1 MKKRVL
7 SALLVL
13 CMACSMVST
22 VWATETNATSGAPEP
37 ASQTLNLDNEQSG
50 NESGA
55 DSTGAPSDSTDSTS
69 ASSDS
74 TSSGSSS
81 AASDATSGAVSDA
94 TSGEGD
100 ESAASSDSTA
110 ASDSTSSSSS
120 ASSDSSDSNA
130 DDPNAASSDVTG
142 DESGTGAEEESDPVA
157 EQPSAGNDITVTE
170 DSGDVPTVQAN
181 GIESRLTPSENGDS
195 EFTLT
200 WQRRR
205 NETMGTLL
213 NSATI
218 TVILWDSENET
229 SIEVAEDLS
238 AYDQTL
244 YNGVGGQ
251 NYVTFDANT
260 MPEIAGYEYQ
270 GVTYQGNTYNNSY
283 ALDEL
288 CIQYNRGNS
297 TWYAY
302 EDTKEGYSRDRLDGF
317 PTTAGSGQNR
327 DAQGTLHVN
336 YTPVEEPTPTGNVT
350 ITNTFLTNGRLTA
363 EYTGNQQGHVT
374 YTWYRVT
381 DDGEETLVDLDT
393 GTNKLQNLG
402 DDWVNVSLDVESL
415 CYMLGDSTEA
425 LEQKNNIR
433 STHYTYKVV
442 AKINGEE
449 VGSASLS
456 IPYYAQLV
464 NGSFETPDRSKTF
477 TKYEYNSNRDEW
489 VVTGTSQANSNF
501 SGQANVLLTN
511 DDEDVVWKT
520 TDKYQLIELIR
531 TGSGSLSNHGVTQAP
546 DGKQIAELNAESEG
560 TLYQDVLT
568 VPGSTLTWQLQHR
581 GRNHG
586 DSKTFGGYDTM
597 FVVILPT
604 NKVDSISSQQ
614 DVRAIIT
621 AAGFNTEEYYTTKTE
636 GKGEL
641 KTVEDGKYAGA
652 KVWRITDYVEANES
666 STKDSWTLY
675 TDTYDVPK
683 DQYVTRFFF
692 AAGATAFDK
701 EIGNDDIAHTV
712 GNLLDD
718 VWFSPELPPPDDDEV
733 RLTITKTVQGLES
746 VEGYSVDVTIQGDNV
761 DETVTLDNFTGD
773 ATNGFTA
780 SKAITI
786 EIPYSTSTNLTVT
799 ESAPAVEGYDLSATN
814 SVDGAASVDGNGNSV
829 QITVAGEQSRTIAF
843 TNTYT
848 PKIPPTTTLT
858 LKKTFAG
865 LSNEEVYYLLFGQSE
880 ATEGEAY
887 WDANFSFDV
896 NYCDLKHTDNDGGLK
911 YMAYGTNIPDAVVV
925 PGTSTKVQNGGA
937 LKVYAARLLT
947 KPASAR
953 AATVTPA
960 SLTQNST
967 TGDWTF
973 ETTITVPTCTNANN
987 FITVYEQHGEVPGYA
1002 KLGTASTR
1010 YTVSLNGATEG
1021 QDGYWTGNGK
1031 FVCESGKQLED
1042 MKGENDAYWIDGEGE
1057 GDQNVRF
1064 ARLAVTAP
1072 TTISFTNNYTGKLDV
1087 TKAIGVEN
1095 EYTDAEAET
1104 YTLTLEPAH
1113 PTKLDLKSD
1122 DGAQHGLSGKRVHYY
1137 TTDSSK
1143 TTELTIDQN
1152 GKITIPNVP
1161 VNTDIH
1167 FIDLPAIQWK
1177 VGEDTSSATVT
1188 GYQLGQSVTDENND
1202 VVEDAAHWNGY
1213 VTGNEIGSTA
1223 TNDGIV
1229 SVDSSLGSTAVAKAT
1244 VTNEYTRQMQ
1254 TLTVKKI
1261 VSGGMG
1267 SNTDDFNF
1275 TITLVDTTKGSEQ
1288 GYQPYVFTAV
1298 PDGLTQKTD
1307 ESDNKI
1313 SGSYEFTL
1321 SGGEKI
1327 EIQLPYGVQATV
1339 TEDLDSTSGYKV
1351 ASRKYNSNDQ
1361 TGELPT
1367 FTNVANQE
1375 VTIGV
1380 YNEFIEFQNTR
1391 EAVAP
1396 TGLESNHTT
1405 PYVLMI
1411 TAAGMAGLALIGGIV
1426 ARRIRR
1432 RRQE

>member
-37 ASQTLNLDNEQSG
+37 ASQTLNLDNEQPG
-50 NESGA
+50 GESGA
-55 DSTGAPSDSTDSTS
+55 DSTGAPSDSIDSTS

-81 AASDATSGAVSDA
+81 AASDTASDA
-94 TSGEGD
+94 MSDVTSGEGD

-120 ASSDSSDSNA
+120 ASSDSSDSDA

-142 DESGTGAEEESDPVA
+142 DESSTGTEEESDLVT
-157 EQPSAGNDITVTE
+157 EQPSAGSESVPSQHNRAPAAPQADTRATSNTFHITWGEYFDVTVHYVDQYGAPINYDFGCQDQTLTNEKRLTFSNFAAAGKIETATGTYTYDAAHYNGYNGDTISSVSASSESDWGVFVGDYYHYYYTFSNNQRLTYTDGGRNPTKNTQTADVYLVYNFEEFPPEELPEGALSIEDSVARDGVFTAVFEEGTLQDGDTVTYRWEVSRTGVQNTWQTVESQKVTGENFNWRPDVDPEKINVAFDSLLRNVTE
-170 DSGDVPTVQAN
+170 D
-181 GIESRLTPSENGDS
+181 
-195 EFTLT
+195 
-200 WQRRR
+200 QR
-205 NETMGTLL
+205 
-213 NSATI
+213 
-218 TVILWDSENET
+218 
-229 SIEVAEDLS
+229 
-238 AYDQTL
+238 Y
-244 YNGVGGQ
+244 Y
-251 NYVTFDANT
+251 
-260 MPEIAGYEYQ
+260 
-270 GVTYQGNTYNNSY
+270 
-283 ALDEL
+283 
-288 CIQYNRGNS
+288 
-297 TWYAY
+297 
-302 EDTKEGYSRDRLDGF
+302 
-317 PTTAGSGQNR
+317 
-327 DAQGTLHVN
+327 
-336 YTPVEEPTPTGNVT
+336 
-350 ITNTFLTNGRLTA
+350 
-363 EYTGNQQGHVT
+363 
-374 YTWYRVT
+374 YRVT
-381 DDGEETLVDLDT
+381 ATVTHADGTIDE
-393 GTNKLQNLG
+393 
-402 DDWVNVSLDVESL
+402 
-415 CYMLGDSTEA
+415 
-425 LEQKNNIR
+425 
-433 STHYTYKVV
+433 YKAQQRV
-442 AKINGEE
+442 
-449 VGSASLS
+449 
-456 IPYYAQLV
+456 PYYIQLQ
-464 NGSFETPDRSKTF
+464 NGSFETPDITTF
-477 TKYEYNSNRDEW
+477 NNQMPNGTAGLIWYT
-489 VVTGTSQANSNF
+489 TGPGSINGKNNQDIEIILEGFNDTQRNY
-501 SGQANVLLTN
+501 GVNVA
-511 DDEDVVWKT
+511 
-520 TDKYQLIELIR
+520 
-531 TGSGSLSNHGVTQAP
+531 S
-546 DGKQIAELNAESEG
+546 DGEQFAELNCEAYG
-560 TLYQDVLT
+560 ALYQDVMT
-568 VPGSTLTWQLQHR
+568 VPGTTLNWRFDHLARQLDDQSYR
-581 GRNHG
+581 AE
-586 DSKTFGGYDTM
+586 DTM
-597 FVVILPT
+597 AMVIMPADQADEVAQELQEAATTYRNNP
-604 NKVDSISSQQ
+604 VQ
-614 DVRAIIT
+614 AIQEIKNILNGLEGRPGCYVYEATDGTYNAEKDWQTHKST
-621 AAGFNTEEYYTTKTE
+621 ADTAYT
-636 GKGEL
+636 
-641 KTVEDGKYAGA
+641 
-652 KVWRITDYVEANES
+652 
-666 STKDSWTLY
+666 
-675 TDTYDVPK
+675 VPE
-683 DQYVTRFFF
+683 DQYLTRFFF
-692 AAGATAFDK
+692 VSVDAAYDHRNNADK
-701 EIGNDDIAHTV
+701 TKYGTV
-712 GNLLDD
+712 GNLIDN
-718 VWFSPELPPPDDDEV
+718 VWFSTHAQPPANDEAQ
-733 RLTITKTVQGLES
+733 LTVAKTVTGLSEK
-746 VEGYSVDVTIQGDNV
+746 EMEDYSVTLQIGEPGANTQ
-761 DETVTLDNFTGD
+761 TVTLNNFEPGI
-773 ATNGFTA
+773 GGSYTA
-780 SKAITI
+780 SKTLNYTVQANTG
-786 EIPYSTSTNLTVT
+786 SKTVT
-799 ESAPAVEGYDLSATN
+799 VSETQPQVSGYTVDTSYTVTGAVAQTGTGTQTEQFTIPARENAT
-814 SVDGAASVDGNGNSV
+814 V
-829 QITVAGEQSRTIAF
+829 TF

-947 KPASAR
+947 KPASAEQLGDAR

-987 FITVYEQHGEVPGYA
+987 SITVYEQHGEVPGYA